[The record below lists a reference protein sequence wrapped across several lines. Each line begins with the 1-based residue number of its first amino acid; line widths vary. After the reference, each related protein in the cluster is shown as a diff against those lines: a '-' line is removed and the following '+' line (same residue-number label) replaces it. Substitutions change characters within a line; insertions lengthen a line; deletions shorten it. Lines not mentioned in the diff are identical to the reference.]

1 MLDVII
7 VVSYVMLPIILG
19 GIFAIIKIKLFSSK
33 AKWNIGYF
41 FVCCFQNVYMYLI
54 LNTIMFL
61 WVRG

>member
-33 AKWNIGYF
+33 DKWNIGCF
-41 FVCCFQNVYMYLI
+41 FVCCFQNVYIHLI
-54 LNTIMFL
+54 LKAIMFL
-61 WVRG
+61 WVRW